1 MWLWKKLVGN
11 KVNVRLVKKE
21 PLLIQSLFGA
31 QVKVNKIKEGNTI
44 KKKIKGVIMVCVQR
58 RVWVK
63 IMKKNMFLEDKN
75 LKKILRV
82 GSLDVH

>member
-1 MWLWKKLVGN
+1 M
-11 KVNVRLVKKE
+11 NVRLVKKE

-63 IMKKNMFLEDKN
+63 IMKKIFFL
-75 LKKILRV
+75 KIKI
-82 GSLDVH
+82 

>member
-1 MWLWKKLVGN
+1 M
-11 KVNVRLVKKE
+11 NVRLVKKE

-44 KKKIKGVIMVCVQR
+44 KKKIKGVMVCVQR

-63 IMKKNMFLEDKN
+63 IMKKIFFL
-75 LKKILRV
+75 KIKI
-82 GSLDVH
+82 

>member
-31 QVKVNKIKEGNTI
+31 QVNVNKIKEGNTI
-44 KKKIKGVIMVCVQR
+44 KKKNKGCHYGVCA
-58 RVWVK
+58 
-63 IMKKNMFLEDKN
+63 EEG
-75 LKKILRV
+75 V
-82 GSLDVH
+82 G